1 MVREVTGDEL
11 NLVRQ
16 LLILLINVVTEEALQ
31 SVYVRLGADRQGIL
45 RVVLVPNCALIWSS

>member
-1 MVREVTGDEL
+1 MTGDEL